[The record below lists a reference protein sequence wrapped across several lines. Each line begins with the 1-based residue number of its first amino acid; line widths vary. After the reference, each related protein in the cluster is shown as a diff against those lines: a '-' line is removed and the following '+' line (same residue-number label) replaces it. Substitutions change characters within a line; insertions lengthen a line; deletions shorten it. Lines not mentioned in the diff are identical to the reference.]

1 MLAPTTYQHNLLPNA
16 YDLVHGHRRVV
27 GLLIEV
33 VLLLLV
39 ASSLPQVLLGGGGAY
54 GQDVLAPALGTA
66 DNLTLP
72 AVNAIL
78 GVYKYAVSSQSSVV
92 QLTPSATTG
101 ASIVQAL
108 DAHDQGTTDFTCL
121 PGPSGNA
128 AWREIPVAIFAME
141 FVLSMNPPPSSPY
154 GFGIPPTMTSQL
166 IAQIYNGDITSWQSN
181 TLAPYNQFVDL
192 PQGDIVL
199 VAVNYSDPQVEA
211 ASYIGT
217 FGRALARYD
226 PAVFGAAYTAAGNQ
240 LAGALRKLIFP
251 AERLIVIDYHQQ
263 QDSGVTIDEAYE
275 VLAAVAHNN
284 GTAAVVPV
292 MWTTSLNK
300 GQIPMS
306 SYYQAG
312 MENLAGVLLTIS
324 SSSLQAALI
333 AYQPNISAI
342 SSTAGLSVDIGF
354 VQDSNSSGAWPLAG
368 LFFVSI
374 ENQPPDTACSYLT
387 NAIDFLKWWVTNP
400 AVAALM
406 EDTYA
411 DDDGV
416 ASLTGTMAQLALDS
430 IGLIQCLESGTQP
443 SSSTTAT
450 IPIISDLVLDGT
462 GDRSTLWYWW
472 GLEYQ
477 QQQPQQGTSGG
488 SGVATET
495 IDEASA
501 MGFGGIQFQATSDIQ
516 AAESLLTDQV
526 DFGGVFMSD
535 VAKWSNNRTV
545 PGLVNGDDVTVV
557 PVGLRPVSCSGNTGS
572 LDRLILTVDALI
584 GIFLGNITRWN
595 DTALAAPPSYGT
607 DPIRLVLDQRGSPS
621 LSGGPLG
628 GVANQALYYGLA
640 SLRPDILGPTGNVTI
655 INNVTGEL
663 TWPASSLSTTIYAT
677 NDDLPEIVAST
688 PSSFGCD
695 FVDLLFYQRTLRIAD
710 IIVATPATTPS
721 ESSRRSSTSASGSAA
736 SDAAAIG
743 IKTQATLNATTVPVT
758 AQFIIQGT
766 NGSACSG
773 GDNNSSSSSSSS
785 TACWPLGAWVGVAV
799 STSQVQE
806 CARIQSVV
814 AWAWWVVSS
823 PASTASGTM
832 PVATFGADPT
842 GPAGNWGRSNLLSTM
857 SRVTCTGGGGQ
868 SALPMYSCLTIS
880 GSNTNGTQKN
890 TLCSDHGT
898 CSYKLVASSSSY
910 SSTVNATCQCGPSWT
925 GPLCEELV
933 SVAPGTGEGSSGLGT
948 GPLVGAVVGSAMGML
963 MLMALILVAVAVAVA
978 VWHRRF
984 SGHWFWNPPRAAWQ
998 IDADE
1003 LEMGELVGSGAM
1015 GEVWHGK
1022 WHGLDVAI
1030 KVLRPDVFTRET
1042 FTREVEV
1049 GVSINHPHVV
1059 RFLCGVV
1066 GPPQMM
1072 IVTQWMHRGSLRD
1085 TLDRLIDPSH
1095 MPPSLMLKIL
1105 RGVALGVQ
1113 ALHRQGIVHGDLT
1126 SSNVLIDDRWNAS
1139 ITDFGLSRHLAES
1152 RNRSPTTSS
1161 SAGGDIIVKPK
1172 MRHVDGVA
1180 FVSVAWTAPEVLADA
1195 ATMSMASD
1203 IYSLG
1208 IIMWELLTHERPYGA
1223 MAPAAVAVAVLTRMM
1238 RPKIPDHPP
1247 MTSSIALTTA
1257 DKPSSYNTMVGH
1269 YTSTMSRCWDEDVS
1283 LRPSIQDVCDA
1294 LELEQGI
1301 LNAATDTSASSNMSR
1316 VQGNNNIDGDDAE
1329 TLDGGGTDA
1338 SSVMTVGMGETEYN
1352 NKNNAE
1358 DDKIRDNETED
1369 EYRQRIQLKRR
1380 LRRRRRRHRQRIQN
1394 ADNIHGNDGTTNVNA
1409 LVKLPIFMG
1418 ATRFEAIF
1426 VVSDIARSD
1435 KLWSGAPLAMARAVV
1450 VHNQVLRSCAA
1461 TFGGTEVADPLLACV
1476 GTITMIFS
1484 TIESALS
1491 WCCRCQEA
1499 LLTVDWPADL
1509 LKVDEAAE
1517 HTVGDKDLV
1526 VFRGPRVRMGI
1537 ASGPIGGNGADN
1549 NNPRYQTDPAAA
1561 AAAVMKGEGGRAS
1574 CEAAIVADP
1583 GQIIMARECVP
1594 QKKQDGNNSAEP
1606 GCPYRITSI
1615 GSRRRLG
1622 TAYVEVVPT
1631 APALEARQ
1639 MDSLGFFDS
1648 GKSVASTQSIQKQ
1661 QPGPSDDSDDEGEKE
1676 KDKEDEEEY
1685 VYEER
1690 LPSDP
1695 LARLATGLVC
1705 PWVVDFKRSI
1715 RIQRQLG
1722 TGPTGTTHLAL
1733 WNGGQQ
1739 MAYKRFLKQQV
1750 PTEADLLSLMTDGAR
1765 LHQIEPHHNLL
1776 VFVGVTLR
1784 TPNMGYVAEYVEGGT
1799 LLDYIESPRSKV
1811 KWTDKL
1817 GVLHSVACALEHLHK
1832 HGLVHGNLKP
1842 TNIMF
1847 DVVDDRHVCVGD
1859 MGFTRLRGSAAMTT
1873 RCDPPVW
1880 TAPEL
1885 LYGGGVGTDVDLYQT
1900 METMDVPR
1908 GDSGG
1913 EGECREPTPA
1923 SDVYSLA
1930 MIMWQV
1936 CMRKRPYEDLN
1947 FIQVALA
1954 IQQSQRP
1961 PIPSSEAVCPKAFA
1975 NLMQSCWNDDPRKR
1989 PTMSQVV
1996 ARLDDMRIQAHTSIG
2011 RSFTQVSHRDEDG
2024 DIEMATRPSPRPI

>member
-33 VLLLLV
+33 VLLFLV
-39 ASSLPQVLLGGGGAY
+39 ASSLPQVPLGGGAY

-72 AVNAIL
+72 AINAIL

-121 PGPSGNA
+121 PGPSGNT

-141 FVLSMNPPPSSPY
+141 FVSSMNPPPSSPY
-154 GFGIPPTMTSQL
+154 GLGIPPTMNIDL
-166 IAQIYNGDITSWQSN
+166 IAQIYTGNITSWQNN
-181 TLAPYNQFVDL
+181 TLATYNQLVDL

-199 VAVNYSDPQVEA
+199 VAVNYSDPRVEA

-226 PAVFGAAYTAAGNQ
+226 PAVFGAAYAAAGNQ
-240 LAGALRKLIFP
+240 LAGALRNLITP
-251 AERLIVIDYHQQ
+251 AERLIVIDYYQQ
-263 QDSGVTIDEAYE
+263 QDGSVIDEAYQL
-275 VLAAVAHNN
+275 LATVANSN

-292 MWTTSLNK
+292 SWTTALNA
-300 GQIPMS
+300 QVPMS
-306 SYYQAG
+306 SYYQSS
-312 MENLAGVLLTIS
+312 MENLAGDLLTITS
-324 SSSLQAALI
+324 ASLQAALS
-333 AYQPNISAI
+333 AYQPNISATG
-342 SSTAGLSVDIGF
+342 STTALAVDIGF
-354 VQDSNSSGAWPLAG
+354 IQNSSSSDAWPLAG
-368 LFFVSI
+368 LFLVSI
-374 ENQPPDTACSYLT
+374 ENQPPNTACSYLT
-387 NAIDFLKWWVTNP
+387 NAIDFLEWWVTNP
-400 AVAALM
+400 AVGALV
-406 EDTYA
+406 EETYA
-411 DDDGV
+411 DGAV
-416 ASLTGTMAQLALDS
+416 AGLTTTMAQLALDA
-430 IGLIQCLESGTQP
+430 IGLIQCLESGSQSPESGTAP
-443 SSSTTAT
+443 ISTT
-450 IPIISDLVLDGT
+450 DLVLEGT

-477 QQQPQQGTSGG
+477 QQQGTGG
-488 SGVATET
+488 GGTAAGN
-495 IDEASA
+495 EASA
-501 MGFGGIQFQATSDIQ
+501 MGFGGIQFQATSDIE

-526 DFGGVFMSD
+526 DFGGMFMSD
-535 VAKWSNNRTV
+535 VAQWRNGTV
-545 PGLVNGDDVTVV
+545 AALANGDVTAV
-557 PVGLRPVSCSGNTGS
+557 PIGLRPVSCSGNTGS
-572 LDRLILTVDALI
+572 LDRLVLTVDALI
-584 GIFLGNITRWN
+584 GIFMGNITRWN
-595 DTALAAPPSYGT
+595 DTVLAAPPSYGS
-607 DPIRLVLDQRGSPS
+607 DPIRLVLDQKGSPS

-640 SLRPDILGPTGNVTI
+640 SLRPDLLAPTGNVTI
-655 INNVTGEL
+655 IDKETGVL

-677 NDDLPEIVAST
+677 NDDLPEIVALT
-688 PSSFGCD
+688 LSSFGCD

-710 IIVATPATTPS
+710 IIVATPAAST
-721 ESSRRSSTSASGSAA
+721 SSRSSTAASGSAA
-736 SDAAAIG
+736 SDAADIG
-743 IKTQATLNATTVPVT
+743 IKTQATLNGTAVT
-758 AQFIIQGT
+758 NLTGGASHMKFIQANK
-766 NGSACSG
+766 NGSVC
-773 GDNNSSSSSSSS
+773 DSSSSSTNSSSS
-785 TACWPLGAWVGVAV
+785 TACWPLGAWVAVAV
-799 STSQVQE
+799 PTSQVQD
-806 CARIQSVV
+806 CARLQSVV
-814 AWAWWVVSS
+814 AWAWWITSS
-823 PASTASGTM
+823 PESTARGTI
-832 PVATFGADPT
+832 PAATFGADT
-842 GPAGNWGRSNLLSTM
+842 AGPVGSWGRSNFLSAL
-857 SRVTCTGGGGQ
+857 SRATCTGEGGQ
-868 SALPMYSCLTIS
+868 PALPMYSCLTGES
-880 GSNTNGTQKN
+880 GSNSTRT

-898 CSYKLVASSSSY
+898 CAFELGTSSS
-910 SSTVNATCQCGPSWT
+910 SSTVNATCQCEPSWT
-925 GPLCEELV
+925 GDLCEEVV
-933 SVAPGTGEGSSGLGT
+933 SVAPQTGKGSSGLGT
-948 GPLVGAVVGSAMGML
+948 GTVVGAVVGSAAGML
-963 MLMALILVAVAVAVA
+963 MLVALVILAVAVAVA

-1030 KVLRPDVFTRET
+1030 KVLRPDVFTRES

-1152 RNRSPTTSS
+1152 RNRSPTSS
-1161 SAGGDIIVKPK
+1161 PSAGGGDIIVKSK

-1180 FVSVAWTAPEVLADA
+1180 FVSVPWTAPEVLADA
-1195 ATMSMASD
+1195 GTMSMASD
-1203 IYSLG
+1203 VYSLG

-1223 MAPAAVAVAVLTRMM
+1223 MAPAAVAVGVLTRMM
-1238 RPKIPDHPP
+1238 RPRIPHNLSV
-1247 MTSSIALTTA
+1247 SSFVAATA
-1257 DKPSSYNTMVGH
+1257 ADESSYNTMIGH

-1294 LELEQGI
+1294 LEMERGI
-1301 LNAATDTSASSNMSR
+1301 LNAATDTSASSNVSK
-1316 VQGNNNIDGDDAE
+1316 VQRNNNDDDAE
-1329 TLDGGGTDA
+1329 TLDGGDSDA
-1338 SSVMTVGMGETEYN
+1338 SSVLTIGVGGMGFNNIAEDERMREDETE
-1352 NKNNAE
+1352 E
-1358 DDKIRDNETED
+1358 
-1369 EYRQRIQLKRR
+1369 EYKQRIRLTRR
-1380 LRRRRRRHRQRIQN
+1380 RRRRRRRRHFQN
-1394 ADNIHGNDGTTNVNA
+1394 IDNRRGGDGTANVND

-1426 VVSDIARSD
+1426 VVSDITRSD
-1435 KLWSGAPLAMARAVV
+1435 KLWSGAPLAMAKAVV
-1450 VHNQVLRSCAA
+1450 LHNQILRNCAA
-1461 TFGGTEVADPLLACV
+1461 TFGGTEVTDPLLACV

-1484 TIESALS
+1484 TVESALS
-1491 WCCRCQEA
+1491 WCCRCQEV
-1499 LLTVDWPADL
+1499 LLTADWPADL
-1509 LKVDEAAE
+1509 LKVGEAAE

-1537 ASGPIGGNGADN
+1537 ASGPIGGNGDDANSN
-1549 NNPRYQTDPAAA
+1549 NLRYQTDPAAA

-1594 QKKQDGNNSAEP
+1594 QKKQDDNSSSAEP
-1606 GCPYRITSI
+1606 GCPYRITQI

-1639 MDSLGFFDS
+1639 MDSLGFVDS
-1648 GKSVASTQSIQKQ
+1648 GKSVASTQSVKKQ
-1661 QPGPSDDSDDEGEKE
+1661 QPGSSDDSDEEKNEDEE
-1676 KDKEDEEEY
+1676 EEEY

-1690 LPSDP
+1690 PPSDP

-1715 RIQRQLG
+1715 KIQSQLG

-1733 WNGGQQ
+1733 WNGGQP
-1739 MAYKRFLKQQV
+1739 MAYKRFLKQQAPV
-1750 PTEADLLSLMTDGAR
+1750 EDDLLSLMTDGAQ
-1765 LHQIEPHHNLL
+1765 LHQIEPHHNLM
-1776 VFVGVTLR
+1776 VFVGVCLR
-1784 TPNMGYVAEYVEGGT
+1784 SPNMGYVTEYVEGGT

-1832 HGLVHGNLKP
+1832 HGLAHGNLKP

-1847 DVVDDRHVCVGD
+1847 DAVDRHVCIGD

-1885 LYGGGVGTDVDLYQT
+1885 LYVNGGVGTDVDLYQT
-1900 METMDVPR
+1900 IETMDVPR
-1908 GDSGG
+1908 DRSG
-1913 EGECREPTPA
+1913 EEVCRGPTPA

-1954 IQQSQRP
+1954 IQQRQRP
-1961 PIPSSEAVCPKAFA
+1961 PIPSSEAVCPKVFA
-1975 NLMQSCWNDDPRKR
+1975 NLMQSCWSDDPRKR
-1989 PTMSQVV
+1989 PTMAQVV

-2011 RSFTQVSHRDEDG
+2011 RSFTQVSHKDEDG